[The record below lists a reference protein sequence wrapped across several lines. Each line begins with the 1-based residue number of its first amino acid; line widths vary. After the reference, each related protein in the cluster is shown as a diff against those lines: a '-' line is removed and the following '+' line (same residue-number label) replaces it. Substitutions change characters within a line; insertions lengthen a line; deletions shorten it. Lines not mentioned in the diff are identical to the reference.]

1 MQWTLS
7 LLDAVLDRLI
17 GLVFLGLLQRRLDLL
32 SGAVHQKLAGRNRDP
47 RRTDTVDCLNCDPQ
61 MLRPSILV
69 GAGPSWHRTV
79 LQPGAV
85 EYKSAT
91 SHFRLDP
98 AGPNPTPQLSM

>member
-69 GAGPSWHRTV
+69 GAGHLGIERCCSR
-79 LQPGAV
+79 G
-85 EYKSAT
+85 
-91 SHFRLDP
+91 R
-98 AGPNPTPQLSM
+98 